1 VRRVSAIVTGGGR
14 DGTGILGKVMEFNH
28 FLEKAERVL
37 RERNAGGATAAAAAA
52 AVAG

>member
-1 VRRVSAIVTGGGR
+1 MRRVSAIVTGGGR

-37 RERNAGGATAAAAAA
+37 RERNAGGATAAAAA
-52 AVAG
+52 VAG